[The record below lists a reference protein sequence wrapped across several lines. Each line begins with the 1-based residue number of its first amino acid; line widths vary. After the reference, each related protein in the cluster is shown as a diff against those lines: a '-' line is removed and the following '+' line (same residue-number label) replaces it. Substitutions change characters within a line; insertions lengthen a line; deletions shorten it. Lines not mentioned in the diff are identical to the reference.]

1 MQDNDTLRAEDDGLP
16 PERAGEGGRVSI
28 PLVDVMLRRIKLKPL
43 LIFDRVL
50 ASHSIARA
58 ARELNLTQPAVTK
71 AIQELEGDLGVELFE
86 RTNRGVVPTC
96 YAVLLGDRVKAVIAE
111 LRYLTDELNAFR
123 SGESG
128 HVVVGTLIS
137 ASARLLPSAIAKLK
151 ADRPGVLVTVRE
163 GPTDRLFPALA
174 TGELDLVVGRLPEAD
189 LPLARMYG
197 FRHTELYSEGLC
209 AVVWNDHPLA
219 GRSGIALRELLDWPW
234 LLPPMESPARLTAE
248 RLFGDAGLAMP
259 ANIVESLSLLTNIG
273 LLQSMQAIN
282 LMPRA
287 VAQHFV
293 QLKLLAVLELGDIGP
308 FGRIGY
314 SVREDRASSPAAA
327 RFIECLTLA
336 AKEL

>member
-1 MQDNDTLRAEDDGLP
+1 MQPDDYPGN
-16 PERAGEGGRVSI
+16 GGRVNI
-28 PLVDVMLRRIKLKPL
+28 PLADVILRRLKLKPL

-71 AIQELEGDLGVELFE
+71 AIQELEADLGVELFE
-86 RTNRGVVPTC
+86 RTNRGVLPTC
-96 YAVLLGDRVKAVIAE
+96 YATLLGDRVKAVIAE
-111 LRYLTDELNAFR
+111 LRYLTDELDAFR
-123 SGESG
+123 SGDSG
-128 HVVVGTLIS
+128 HVVIGTLIS
-137 ASARLLPSAIAKLK
+137 ASARLLPSAIARLK

-197 FRHTELYSEGLC
+197 FRHTELYSEALC
-209 AVVWNDHPLA
+209 AVVWSEHPLA
-219 GRSGIALRELLDWPW
+219 SQADIDLKELLDWPW
-234 LLPPMESPARLTAE
+234 LLPTMESPARLRAE
-248 RLFGDAGLAMP
+248 RLFADAGLPMP
-259 ANIVESLSLLTNIG
+259 SNVVESLSLLTNIG

-293 QLKLLAVLELGDIGP
+293 QLKLLTILELGDIGA

-314 SVREDRASSPAAA
+314 SVREDRASTPAAA
-327 RFIECLTLA
+327 RFIECLRLA
-336 AKEL
+336 AATP